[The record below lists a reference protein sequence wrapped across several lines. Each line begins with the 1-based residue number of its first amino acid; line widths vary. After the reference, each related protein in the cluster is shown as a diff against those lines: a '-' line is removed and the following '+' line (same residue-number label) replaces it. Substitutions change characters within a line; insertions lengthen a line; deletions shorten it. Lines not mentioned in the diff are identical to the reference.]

1 MNIKDNIDEI
11 HKYDFEMML
20 EFKRICDLAKLDYIL
35 AYGTLLGA
43 LRHKG
48 FIPWDDDV
56 DFAMLRKDYN
66 RFLSVAPTLIDSSRF
81 RIEDI
86 YSMPDN
92 FLPYAKILRKGSI
105 EVEGGSEKLNIHHEL
120 SIDIFPIDNVP
131 EDPKLQR
138 KIGKQLYKYYHIL
151 SGKVGEKSRSK
162 IKSSLKHMLGVLYPS
177 SRLNL
182 KNKLLSVCRPYEK
195 IDTNLVAVPDYS
207 GNFEKYIF
215 PKQLFTELVEIP
227 FCGELFKAPKDSDKF
242 LKIQYGDYMKLPP
255 ENERWNYNHL
265 ITKISFPHDSG
276 EKVSQK

>member
-1 MNIKDNIDEI
+1 
-11 HKYDFEMML
+11 MML

-43 LRHKG
+43 VRHKG

-56 DFAMLRKDYN
+56 DFAMLRKDYD
-66 RFLSVAPTLIDSSRF
+66 RFMSVAPTLIDSSRF

-151 SGKVGEKSRSK
+151 SGKVGEQSRSK
-162 IKSSLKHMLGVLYPS
+162 IKSFLKHFLGNLYPC
-177 SRLNL
+177 SRAKL
-182 KNKLLSVCRPYEK
+182 KHKLLSVCAPYESLN
-195 IDTNLVAVPDYS
+195 TNLVAVPDYS

-215 PKQLFTELVEIP
+215 PKKLFTELVEIP
-227 FCGELFKAPKDSDKF
+227 FCGEPFKAPKDSDTF

-265 ITKISFPHDSG
+265 ITKISFPPDSG
-276 EKVSQK
+276 EKANLK